1 MNKTTIWQR
10 MGALLMALVLVLGML
25 PVSARAAETGWAI
38 GGASRL
44 SVQLTRRGTAGNY
57 HYEVSFVTGNVA
69 QNNAAYY
76 WCDSLSEAAG
86 LQNDDEIYTA
96 YRNRTGSG
104 TEEDPYKYTFDTT
117 RATHISAN
125 EDVGLKVVVDG
136 LWVKVTIPEGAAQVD
151 LDTDLTDAVQDMGW
165 RYTATWAT
173 ESTLPETVQVGVPFN
188 VTWEYKCVE
197 EQGTGLDGKYMS
209 CGAEAAVTFD
219 DTWTGNVQEL
229 DDGRYVVTEKSA
241 VTLTRVVSTGMGN
254 TKRGTETRTASVV
267 DTVFK
272 DIQFNGAA
280 AEAGKTTYVDSEDIT
295 LSVKC
300 GVEDAAYMPGLAEG
314 ITWVKGEN
322 GIWTAKVPAGSYT
335 IGGKNYTVMADT
347 VKLAFA
353 GSPKAYV
360 DGGKT
365 YVEFALVEEPASGI
379 QSVLLDTSVAVQQTD
394 GRWEIGRELTGQ
406 AMLTVTS
413 NVYSQTSQ
421 TVDVIAPLAVTV
433 IPAEEPDETG
443 YIGVDEL
450 KVEASRDGTLKIGED
465 EIAVNAPSQIIEG
478 NVGKY
483 SKKNWTY
490 TDDLGR
496 VATGTMG
503 AYIVDTEAPVITIS
517 ETELSGYRAEDTTI
531 TVSVDDA
538 GSGVDSA
545 EVKYTLNDDAGEQN
559 AVLNENNEATIVL
572 ANEQE
577 LKKIS
582 VYAVDKMGNEA
593 EEALTGSLI
602 IDTKDPE
609 ISLSISAETDGK
621 DNAVTGTYNSKDGKT
636 WLILESPVTS
646 EAAAVTTFSI
656 HATAADNLG
665 MTNMAGWTNENGA
678 WTKITEVAQ
687 VANHIAETEVKLSVP
702 VVKDNAGNYPES
714 LELPIG
720 ENQILTL
727 AMNGDGTAYE
737 AVVYIDRRYPGDGDG
752 IPTVTFTTTAEPKE
766 TFEDTGVK
774 LYNEASMTFS
784 VEVTDNGSG
793 FASGTLVLDKDG
805 ELKFLNG
812 NSTNYGDGKYSI
824 TLVSAEQNENNELQL
839 KLVVEDN
846 VRNAYA
852 YYHMFA
858 FDNQA
863 PRMTFAFDREYNH
876 VEGGAYYFNA
886 DVTATVTVDELNFVS
901 DSTKVE
907 QSGGTLVQNGQ
918 VYTVKFDTEGEKTL
932 TASSKDL
939 AGNDSGKLTHEIGET
954 FIVDKGAP
962 VILVNQSTEDTNGAK
977 DNGDIHYFNG
987 AVTYSFAITDDNL
1000 SNDGGSA
1007 KIEYT
1012 INGVTTTKTLS
1023 DLDANADNTVYTD
1036 NFTLED
1042 GQTLTALSVYA
1053 VDNAG
1058 NSFVRDSSSNVTF
1071 GEDGVAA
1078 IGKVVV
1084 DTTAPVVTITKNAEP
1099 VNTSVEHFNLYDGE
1113 VTYTISVA
1121 DVNLDSDSDGAVY
1134 TGTYAYTNADGSAPE
1149 DVPQITWENPYE
1161 GTFTVEDGQRLT
1173 DVVLTIA
1180 DAAGNVPVA
1189 MADEQWRAAGDSVT
1203 YKGNDVV
1210 VDTTAPKAELSF
1222 KSLTD
1227 GVELKGY
1234 YTNGTVAYL
1243 QIDTPTTTE
1252 TLTEVPEKVQVQ
1264 ATLTIIDYN
1273 LSAEEGITNALAQA
1287 EGWELSCEPDATEV
1301 NDSSAKAIYTKTL
1314 EVQTNKTMAVD
1325 LDFQIQ
1331 DLVNN
1336 LLTKENTTVAPI
1348 NDMIPG
1354 DFLTVTG
1361 GKLTGTVTLDRRQP
1375 TSLDTEIPEIQLTT
1389 DAEAAYTM
1397 SDGTALYDSDSIPT
1411 YELEVHDGA
1420 EGKDKENAG
1429 LHSVKS
1435 EDTAQDFLTVE
1446 NVDET
1451 LEDRY
1456 VRSYSND
1463 IEVAQNGDAVGEQN
1477 DATITVEAEDNVGN
1491 KITHQKTFGVDIL
1504 APRVTVT
1511 CDNNDVLNE
1520 RYFKKARVATITVE
1534 DINFNV
1540 DTTTV
1545 DTTGGILSDW
1555 TSNEDGSIHT
1565 ATVTYNTD
1573 GTYSL
1578 SVEVTDLAGN
1588 TTQDVNV
1595 DYSGMVCPKEFVI
1608 DTKKPIVKVT
1618 MSASDGDGVTKSND
1632 GKIYYFNGKKT
1643 YEQEGGV
1650 RFDFQIADAN
1660 LTMDKETD
1668 DGTIK
1673 ANEKIKIEYTIE
1685 NYAAK
1690 EEEVTEEIVVNE
1702 EVKLDRMTVKEQ
1714 GKHCTY
1720 IFNLVDGQM
1729 LTSLSIEVMDC
1740 AGNSFVLDET
1750 SDIEL
1755 DENGKFKPYIVVD
1768 MTPPEV
1774 TISKTANPVNTTVD
1788 GVDLYNGEATY
1799 TINVTD
1805 ANLDSKSNGAV
1816 YTIEYTYED
1825 ANYPEKGE
1833 QEVRVDKDDTGW
1845 VMPVMSDD
1853 TYQYSFT
1860 LTDGQRFTGATVTIA
1875 DAAGN
1880 KPEAAGSD
1888 QWIIDEDGII
1898 TYNSNHVVVD
1908 TTAPKAEL
1916 SFESLT
1922 DGVTLDNYYTN
1933 DGNKGVTYL
1942 KISTPTVTDVDVPDT
1957 VEVHAKLNI
1966 KDRNLSTMSEHDHYL
1981 QSMGWE
1987 RVSSENEPATY
1998 INTDVEISYIQKLTV
2013 KTNDTKAVDLAFQIQ
2028 DLVNNLLTKD
2038 NTTVAMINNTVPGVD
2053 FLNVT
2058 KGKLT
2063 GTITLD
2069 RRQPTSGGD
2078 DESAPSIELT
2088 PSTDAVGEVGGN
2100 PLYNLDTLP
2109 TFAMTVRD
2117 GDEDVQK
2124 DKENAGLKS
2133 VTIDPSEQD
2142 FITISAEDQ
2151 DFKDFVRLHK
2161 GDIIVAQTTGVY
2173 GEKND
2178 VTIQVDAVDNVGNH
2192 ITHVEPLAVDTL
2204 APRVTVTC
2212 TDEHNDVRNERY
2224 FKTERV
2230 ATITVEELNF
2240 DESRTTI
2247 TSDGGGTISGWTDDP
2262 DGITHTATVSYT
2274 TDGTYSLS
2282 VAVTDLAGNT
2292 TTDDEVTYNM
2302 QRPKDFVVDL
2312 TMPEIHVTYNPAKE
2326 SGVYNG
2332 VLFYNEL
2339 QHVTVTIDELNFDVQ
2354 GLATEFPA
2362 GYQLSNFDSDDI
2374 SHSAHV
2380 TFDNGNNY
2388 KFSIEFVDLAGNI
2401 AEAYTSPTFS
2411 VDCNAPVIDIVEAN
2425 VSQEYLQPLGD
2436 ELELVLQVTDDEN
2449 NLAECNLV
2457 LTHVNNAFEQ
2467 TVVSGDVYYTRSSAD
2482 ENESV
2487 TFTFKDFPYEKIYDG
2502 IYTVELKAKD
2512 HAGNNVELAPPIQFS
2527 MNRFGS
2533 TFVYGD
2539 EFTKDFLT
2547 AGDDGVVYHNN
2558 VDGNLVIQE
2567 INPTRV
2573 YTDDSKA
2580 QEGSSVTMVVNGQST
2595 MLVQGQ
2601 DYKLTVEE
2609 FGAEGSKWYVYTY
2622 EIYRDVF
2629 ADGKDLVNGRYSIV
2643 LYGVDEAGNNNTN
2656 TLETV
2661 DGDQLYTAKVEFVLD
2676 TIAPVIITTGIES
2689 GEIYDAANKQMEIE
2703 IADSTPSTI
2712 QVSVNGQVV
2721 SMSSKDDV
2729 LSDDAIW
2736 LVQDEATGI
2745 YTLNVTEQ
2753 NTLFGTQEIQIKALD
2768 AADNAAEAEVTDF
2781 TITTNWFVRYVNSS
2795 WLLITLAGLAVL
2807 IMLIIVVSKKKK
2819 KVEV

>member
-38 GGASRL
+38 GDASRL

-76 WCDSLSEAAG
+76 WCDSLENASGTKDE
-86 LQNDDEIYTA
+86 EIYD
-96 YRNRTGSG
+96 YYKEISGGSG
-104 TEEDPYKYTFDTT
+104 TEEDPYTYSLITT
-117 RATHISAN
+117 HSTHTSAN

-136 LWVKVTIPEGAAQVD
+136 LWVKVRIPEGAVAVD
-151 LDTDLTDAVQDMGW
+151 LDGDPNNGSEDMGW

-173 ESTLPETVQVGVPFN
+173 ETALPKTVQLGVPFE
-188 VTWEYKCVE
+188 VKWVYKCAE
-197 EQGTGLDGKYMS
+197 EQTTATDGKLMS
-209 CGAEAAVTFD
+209 CGVEAAAVTFD
-219 DTWTGNVQEL
+219 DSWSDNVQKL

-241 VTLTRVVSTGMGN
+241 VTLTRVVSAGMGN

-267 DTVFK
+267 DTVFE

-300 GVEDAAYMPGLAEG
+300 GVEEEAYMPALGED

-322 GIWTAKVPAGSYT
+322 GSWTAKVPAGSYT
-335 IGGKNYTVMADT
+335 IGGKTYTVAADT

-379 QSVLLDTSVAVQQTD
+379 QSVLLDTSAAVQQTD
-394 GRWEIGRELTGQ
+394 GRWEIGQELTGQ
-406 AMLTVTS
+406 AKLTVTS
-413 NVYSQTSQ
+413 NVASQTSQ

-496 VATGTMG
+496 VVTGELG

-545 EVKYTLNDDAGEQN
+545 EVKYTLNDDTGEQN
-559 AVLNENNEATIVL
+559 AVLNVNNEATIVL

-665 MTNMAGWTNENGA
+665 MINMAGWTNENGA

-714 LELPIG
+714 LDLPIG

-886 DVTATVTVDELNFVS
+886 DVTATVTVDELNFV
-901 DSTKVE
+901 DESTVVN
-907 QSGGTLVQNGQ
+907 QTGGTLVQNGQ
-918 VYTVKFDTEGEKTL
+918 VYTVKFDTEGEKKL

-962 VILVNQSTEDTNGAK
+962 VILVNQYTEDTNGAK

-1036 NFTLED
+1036 NFTLKD

-1099 VNTSVEHFNLYDGE
+1099 VNTSVEHFDLYDGE

-1121 DVNLDSDSDGAVY
+1121 DANLDPDSDGAVY

-1161 GTFTVEDGQRLT
+1161 GTFTVKDGQRLT

-1203 YKGNDVV
+1203 YRGNDVV

-1222 KSLTD
+1222 VSLTD

-1264 ATLTIIDYN
+1264 ATLTITDYN
-1273 LSAEEGITNALAQA
+1273 LSAEEGITNALAHA

-1301 NDSSAKAIYTKTL
+1301 NDSAAKAIYTKTL

-1348 NDMIPG
+1348 NDIIPG

-1361 GKLTGTVTLDRRQP
+1361 GQLTGTVTLDRRQP

-1411 YELEVHDGA
+1411 YELEVHDGE

-1451 LEDRY
+1451 LEDSY

-1463 IEVAQNGDAVGEQN
+1463 IEVAQNGEALGEQN

-1511 CDNNDVLNE
+1511 LNPE
-1520 RYFKKARVATITVE
+1520 PVKNGENYYSNQRV
-1534 DINFNV
+1534 
-1540 DTTTV
+1540 
-1545 DTTGGILSDW
+1545 
-1555 TSNEDGSIHT
+1555 T
-1565 ATVTYNTD
+1565 ATVTVSDLNYDGAKINNNGTEVELNADTTTWNTLFS
-1573 GTYSL
+1573 GGGVYTISA
-1578 SVEVTDLAGN
+1578 SAFDLAGN
-1588 TTQDVNV
+1588 ETLNV
-1595 DYSGMVCPKEFVI
+1595 VPDTGASFIMDCKPPTIKVI
-1608 DTKKPIVKVT
+1608 QNT
-1618 MSASDGDGVTKSND
+1618 MDSDGAKSNNTN
-1632 GKIYYFNGKKT
+1632 KTHYFNGKTSYKIT
-1643 YEQEGGV
+1643 IT
-1650 RFDFQIADAN
+1650 DTN
-1660 LTMDKETD
+1660 LTVTD
-1668 DGTIK
+1668 GGEANISYKKNGTPISVSLGEL
-1673 ANEKIKIEYTIE
+1673 AVEEKSYFHTIE
-1685 NYAAK
+1685 LENGD
-1690 EEEVTEEIVVNE
+1690 V
-1702 EVKLDRMTVKEQ
+1702 LSD
-1714 GKHCTY
+1714 
-1720 IFNLVDGQM
+1720 
-1729 LTSLSIEVMDC
+1729 LSITATDN
-1740 AGNSFVLDET
+1740 AGNSSKTIDSTETVL
-1750 SDIEL
+1750 SFS
-1755 DENGKFKPYIVVD
+1755 ENRSADAVIVD
-1768 MTPPEV
+1768 TEAPTV
-1774 TISKTANPVNTTVD
+1774 TITKNAEKVNTVD
-1788 GVDLYNGEATY
+1788 NVDLHDGAVTY
-1799 TINVTD
+1799 TISVED
-1805 ANLDSKSNGAV
+1805 DHLDSGSEGAK
-1816 YTIEYTYED
+1816 YTIEYAYED
-1825 ANYPEKGE
+1825 ANDPENEKQVE
-1833 QEVRVDKDDTGW
+1833 LVDKNGDEWNKSD
-1845 VMPVMSDD
+1845 MPK

-1888 QWIIDEDGII
+1888 QWKIEEGII
-1898 TYNSNHVVVD
+1898 SYNSNGVVVD

-1916 SFESLT
+1916 SFKSLT
-1922 DGVTLDNYYTN
+1922 DGVELDNYYTN
-1933 DGNKGVTYL
+1933 GNVAYL
-1942 KISTPTVTDVDVPDT
+1942 KISQPTTDDNKDSAELKT
-1957 VEVHAKLNI
+1957 VQVQAILTI
-1966 KDRNLSTMSEHDHYL
+1966 TDYNLSAAEGVTNALAQAE
-1981 QSMGWE
+1981 GWE
-1987 RVSSENEPATY
+1987 LSCKPNVTEINNSEA
-1998 INTDVEISYIQKLTV
+1998 
-2013 KTNDTKAVDLAFQIQ
+2013 KAVYTTTLSVEANSTLAVPLNFQIQ
-2028 DLVNNLLTKD
+2028 DLVNHLLTKE
-2038 NTTVAMINNTVPGVD
+2038 NTKVIPVKETTIPGD
-2053 FLNVT
+2053 FLAVAD
-2058 KGKLT
+2058 GKLT

-2069 RRQPTSGGD
+2069 RRQPTSGND
-2078 DESAPSIELT
+2078 MST
-2088 PSTDAVGEVGGN
+2088 PEITETITPDPVADVNGT
-2100 PLYNLDTLP
+2100 PLYNAEQLNIALD
-2109 TFAMTVRD
+2109 VHD
-2117 GDEDVQK
+2117 GEAGADENEKAEK
-2124 DKENAGLKS
+2124 DKENSGLHE
-2133 VTIDPSEQD
+2133 VTWSLAAND
-2142 FITISAEDQ
+2142 FITGTKEETWPGENVEPGYQRSITRNIGLGVEEGEQNNVTFRVTAE
-2151 DFKDFVRLHK
+2151 
-2161 GDIIVAQTTGVY
+2161 
-2173 GEKND
+2173 
-2178 VTIQVDAVDNVGNH
+2178 DNVGNH
-2192 ITHVEPLAVDTL
+2192 ITHEKIFAVDTL

-2595 MLVQGQ
+2595 LLVQGQ

-2753 NTLFGTQEIQIKALD
+2753 NTLFGAQEIQIKALD

>member
-38 GGASRL
+38 GDASRL

-76 WCDSLSEAAG
+76 WCDSLENASGTKDE
-86 LQNDDEIYTA
+86 EIYD
-96 YRNRTGSG
+96 YYKEISGGSG
-104 TEEDPYKYTFDTT
+104 TEEDPYTYSLITT
-117 RATHISAN
+117 HSTHTSAN

-136 LWVKVTIPEGAAQVD
+136 LWVKVRIPEGAVAVD
-151 LDTDLTDAVQDMGW
+151 LDGDPNNGSEDMGW

-173 ESTLPETVQVGVPFN
+173 ETALPKTVQLGVPFE
-188 VTWEYKCVE
+188 VKWVYKCAE
-197 EQGTGLDGKYMS
+197 EQTTATDGKLMS
-209 CGAEAAVTFD
+209 CGVEAAAVTFD
-219 DTWTGNVQEL
+219 DSWSDNVQKL

-241 VTLTRVVSTGMGN
+241 VTLTRVVSAGMGN

-267 DTVFK
+267 DTVFE

-300 GVEDAAYMPGLAEG
+300 GVEDAAYMPELAEG
-314 ITWVKGEN
+314 ITWEKGGN
-322 GIWTAKVPAGSYT
+322 GIWTAKVSAGTYT
-335 IGGKNYTVMADT
+335 IGGKTYTVAADT
-347 VKLAFA
+347 VALKFKDT
-353 GSPKAYV
+353 PKAYV

-379 QSVLLDTSVAVQQTD
+379 QSVLLDTSAAVQQTD
-394 GRWEIGRELTGQ
+394 GRWEIGQELTGQ
-406 AMLTVTS
+406 AKLTVTS
-413 NVYSQTSQ
+413 NVASQTSQ

-496 VATGTMG
+496 VVTGELG

-582 VYAVDKMGNEA
+582 VYAVDKMGNKA

-886 DVTATVTVDELNFVS
+886 DVNATVTVDELNFVS

-954 FIVDKGAP
+954 FVVDTKNP
-962 VILVNQSTEDTNGAK
+962 TIQVIQTTDDQAVAS
-977 DNGDIHYFNG
+977 NGDTHYYNET
-987 AVTYSFAITDDNL
+987 VTYSFTIADKHLTE
-1000 SNDGGSA
+1000 GAGSA
-1007 KIEYT
+1007 QIQYT
-1012 INGVTTTKTLS
+1012 INGTQTTLALK
-1023 DLDANADNTVYTD
+1023 DLTPNEDNTVYTHS
-1036 NFTLED
+1036 FTLQD
-1042 GQTLTALSVYA
+1042 GQTLTALSIDA
-1053 VDNAG
+1053 VDNALNG
-1058 NSFVRDSSSNVTF
+1058 FELNSGSNVAF
-1071 GEDGVAA
+1071 NEKGVFLGGT
-1078 IGKVVV
+1078 IVV

-1099 VNTSVEHFNLYDGE
+1099 VNTSVENFDLYDGE
-1113 VTYTISVA
+1113 VTYTISVEDA
-1121 DVNLDSDSDGAVY
+1121 NLDADSNGASYVY
-1134 TGTYAYTNADGSAPE
+1134 EYTYTVTDEAVPESKVTINEGYQKSFTITEAQCMTG
-1149 DVPQITWENPYE
+1149 VK
-1161 GTFTVEDGQRLT
+1161 L
-1173 DVVLTIA
+1173 VVT
-1180 DAAGNVPVA
+1180 DAAGNEAVLPNDGIQNWAVNA
-1189 MADEQWRAAGDSVT
+1189 ENSAVIEYT
-1203 YKGNDVV
+1203 GNDVV

-1222 KSLTD
+1222 KCLTK
-1227 GVELKGY
+1227 GVELDEY
-1234 YTNGTVAYL
+1234 YTNGNVAYL
-1243 QIDTPTTTE
+1243 KISQPTTDDNKDSEELKT
-1252 TLTEVPEKVQVQ
+1252 VQVQ
-1264 ATLTIIDYN
+1264 AILTITDNN
-1273 LSAEEGITNALAQA
+1273 LSIDNNPDVPEEGVSYALAQV
-1287 EGWELSCEPDATEV
+1287 EGWDLSSSPDSTV
-1301 NDSSAKAIYTKTL
+1301 INNSKAKVVYTKTL
-1314 EVQTNKTMAVD
+1314 EVETNKTM
-1325 LDFQIQ
+1325 
-1331 DLVNN
+1331 
-1336 LLTKENTTVAPI
+1336 
-1348 NDMIPG
+1348 
-1354 DFLTVTG
+1354 
-1361 GKLTGTVTLDRRQP
+1361 
-1375 TSLDTEIPEIQLTT
+1375 
-1389 DAEAAYTM
+1389 
-1397 SDGTALYDSDSIPT
+1397 
-1411 YELEVHDGA
+1411 
-1420 EGKDKENAG
+1420 
-1429 LHSVKS
+1429 
-1435 EDTAQDFLTVE
+1435 
-1446 NVDET
+1446 
-1451 LEDRY
+1451 
-1456 VRSYSND
+1456 
-1463 IEVAQNGDAVGEQN
+1463 
-1477 DATITVEAEDNVGN
+1477 
-1491 KITHQKTFGVDIL
+1491 
-1504 APRVTVT
+1504 
-1511 CDNNDVLNE
+1511 
-1520 RYFKKARVATITVE
+1520 
-1534 DINFNV
+1534 
-1540 DTTTV
+1540 
-1545 DTTGGILSDW
+1545 
-1555 TSNEDGSIHT
+1555 
-1565 ATVTYNTD
+1565 
-1573 GTYSL
+1573 
-1578 SVEVTDLAGN
+1578 
-1588 TTQDVNV
+1588 
-1595 DYSGMVCPKEFVI
+1595 
-1608 DTKKPIVKVT
+1608 
-1618 MSASDGDGVTKSND
+1618 
-1632 GKIYYFNGKKT
+1632 
-1643 YEQEGGV
+1643 
-1650 RFDFQIADAN
+1650 
-1660 LTMDKETD
+1660 
-1668 DGTIK
+1668 
-1673 ANEKIKIEYTIE
+1673 
-1685 NYAAK
+1685 
-1690 EEEVTEEIVVNE
+1690 
-1702 EVKLDRMTVKEQ
+1702 
-1714 GKHCTY
+1714 
-1720 IFNLVDGQM
+1720 
-1729 LTSLSIEVMDC
+1729 
-1740 AGNSFVLDET
+1740 
-1750 SDIEL
+1750 
-1755 DENGKFKPYIVVD
+1755 
-1768 MTPPEV
+1768 
-1774 TISKTANPVNTTVD
+1774 
-1788 GVDLYNGEATY
+1788 
-1799 TINVTD
+1799 
-1805 ANLDSKSNGAV
+1805 
-1816 YTIEYTYED
+1816 
-1825 ANYPEKGE
+1825 
-1833 QEVRVDKDDTGW
+1833 
-1845 VMPVMSDD
+1845 
-1853 TYQYSFT
+1853 
-1860 LTDGQRFTGATVTIA
+1860 
-1875 DAAGN
+1875 
-1880 KPEAAGSD
+1880 
-1888 QWIIDEDGII
+1888 
-1898 TYNSNHVVVD
+1898 
-1908 TTAPKAEL
+1908 
-1916 SFESLT
+1916 
-1922 DGVTLDNYYTN
+1922 
-1933 DGNKGVTYL
+1933 
-1942 KISTPTVTDVDVPDT
+1942 
-1957 VEVHAKLNI
+1957 
-1966 KDRNLSTMSEHDHYL
+1966 
-1981 QSMGWE
+1981 
-1987 RVSSENEPATY
+1987 
-1998 INTDVEISYIQKLTV
+1998 
-2013 KTNDTKAVDLAFQIQ
+2013 AVDLAFQIQ
-2028 DLVNNLLTKD
+2028 DLVNHLLTKE
-2038 NTTVAMINNTVPGVD
+2038 NTKVIPVKETTIPGD
-2053 FLNVT
+2053 FLAVAD
-2058 KGKLT
+2058 GKLT

-2069 RRQPTSGGD
+2069 RRQPTSGND
-2078 DESAPSIELT
+2078 MST
-2088 PSTDAVGEVGGN
+2088 PEITETITPDPVADVNGT
-2100 PLYNLDTLP
+2100 PLYKAEQLNIALD
-2109 TFAMTVRD
+2109 VHD
-2117 GDEDVQK
+2117 GEAGADENEKAEK
-2124 DKENAGLKS
+2124 DKENSGLHE
-2133 VTIDPSEQD
+2133 VTWSLAAND
-2142 FITISAEDQ
+2142 FITGTKEETWPGENVEPGYQRSITRNIGLGVEEGEQNNVTFRVTAE
-2151 DFKDFVRLHK
+2151 
-2161 GDIIVAQTTGVY
+2161 
-2173 GEKND
+2173 
-2178 VTIQVDAVDNVGNH
+2178 DNVGNH
-2192 ITHVEPLAVDTL
+2192 ITHEKIFAVDTL

-2247 TSDGGGTISGWTDDP
+2247 TSDGGGTISDWTH
-2262 DGITHTATVSYT
+2262 DGTTHTATVSYT

-2282 VAVTDLAGNT
+2282 VEVTDLAGNT
-2292 TTDDEVTYNM
+2292 TGDGDVNYNGM
-2302 QRPKDFVVDL
+2302 TCPKDFVVDL

-2595 MLVQGQ
+2595 LLVQGQ

-2753 NTLFGTQEIQIKALD
+2753 NILFDTQEIQIKALD